1 MIYQDYLNQ
10 HELQRYA
17 SAMNARAKRVKAKG
31 ILTAELLRDR
41 IFESGGR
48 CEWCH
53 VDLVNQDFELDHV
66 QSLSQHG
73 MNTAENLVVAC
84 PDCNRRKS
92 GKHPARFASEIYSE
106 TGHKTALLDRV
117 LHDYD
122 ITLTTQMSLFDTD
135 STAMNTKIDPDD
147 DSSTIPPYKWS

>member
-10 HELQRYA
+10 QELQRYA
-17 SAMNARAKRVKAKG
+17 SSMNARAKRVKAKG
-31 ILTAELLRDR
+31 LLTAELLCDR

-66 QSLSQHG
+66 QSLSQQGH
-73 MNTAENLVVAC
+73 NTADNLVVAC

-106 TGHKTALLDRV
+106 TGQKTALLDRI
-117 LHDYD
+117 LHDYEM
-122 ITLTTQMSLFDTD
+122 TPKTQMSLFDTD
-135 STAMNTKIDPDD
+135 STVMDTKIEPDD
-147 DSSTIPPYKWS
+147 DSSVIPPYKWS